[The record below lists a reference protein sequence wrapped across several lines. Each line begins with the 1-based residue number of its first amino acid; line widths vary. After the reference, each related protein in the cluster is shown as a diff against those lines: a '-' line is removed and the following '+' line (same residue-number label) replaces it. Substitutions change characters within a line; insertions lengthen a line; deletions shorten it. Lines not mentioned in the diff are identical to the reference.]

1 MAEPLDDQFSDEV
14 IERRGLDHPEESF
27 DAIQSSTQQF
37 SCEFAS
43 GRSWTNT
50 STQRSDIAT
59 SHPRPI

>member
-1 MAEPLDDQFSDEV
+1 MAKSLDDQFSDEV
-14 IERRGLDHPEESF
+14 IERRGLDHPEESL
-27 DAIQSSTQQF
+27 DAIQSTTQQF

-43 GRSWTNT
+43 GRSRANT